1 MIYIEVFTKK
11 NRKIRDMMYKMHYI
25 AKQEQGSI

>member
-1 MIYIEVFTKK
+1 MIYIAVFTKK
-11 NRKIRDMMYKMHYI
+11 NRNMMYKMHYI